1 VAIDSGVGAGQ
12 NLAAIIARMAALG
25 LGGALVLRSEIGL
38 GTLVA
43 FLGYLGGV
51 FSPVQSLSSVYRT
64 LRVAAV
70 SADQVFAILDAE
82 DAVRD
87 APGACDI
94 APVRGEVEFKDVRFS
109 YRRGGAPLLDGIS
122 LHVRAGES
130 VALVGPSG
138 AGKSTLMALLQRF
151 YDPDSGRVIVD
162 GVDVRDVKQTSL
174 RRHVG
179 VVLQDA
185 LLFNDSVRANI
196 AYGVPR
202 ASMAQIE
209 AAARAA
215 RAHDFIVRLPQGYET
230 LVGER
235 GSRLSAG
242 ERQRLAIARSLLKDS
257 AIVILDEP
265 TSALDIE
272 SESLIQRAL
281 AELLRGRTT
290 FVIAHRLSTV
300 VHMDRILVLN
310 HGRIVEQGNH
320 ATLMALGGYY
330 ASLVRRQAS
339 SLGEGAPSAPV
350 ADCA

>member
-1 VAIDSGVGAGQ
+1 MTGP
-12 NLAAIIARMAALG
+12 LKKAL
-25 LGGALVLRSEIGL
+25 
-38 GTLVA
+38 
-43 FLGYLGGV
+43 
-51 FSPVQSLSSVYRT
+51 
-64 LRVAAV
+64 
-70 SADQVFAILDAE
+70 
-82 DAVRD
+82 
-87 APGACDI
+87 
-94 APVRGEVEFKDVRFS
+94 
-109 YRRGGAPLLDGIS
+109 
-122 LHVRAGES
+122 
-130 VALVGPSG
+130 
-138 AGKSTLMALLQRF
+138 
-151 YDPDSGRVIVD
+151 DSGRVIVD
-162 GVDVRDVKQTSL
+162 GVDVREVKQASL

-215 RAHDFIVRLPQGYET
+215 RAHDFIARLLQGHET

-242 ERQRLAIARSLLKDS
+242 ERQRLAIARSIPKDS

-290 FVIAHRLSTV
+290 FVIARRLSTV

-310 HGRIVEQGNH
+310 HGRIVEQGSH
-320 ATLMALGGYY
+320 STLMARGGYY
-330 ASLVRRQAS
+330 ASLVRRQAN
-339 SLGEGAPSAPV
+339 SLGEGLPSAPV